1 MTHVVGDI
9 YIPKTDDTEETDKDT
24 DKNTSKDEKTDSKT
38 QDPALAG
45 AEDKDKKDESEN
57 ETDKIEKVAIVA
69 EHKDLEDKG
78 QTIKFFPDKPET
90 GAGNDSTPYIIGGCA
105 VIVLLAAVG
114 FATCKKNK
122 KSSDKE

>member
-9 YIPKTDDTEETDKDT
+9 YIPKADDAEETDKDT

-45 AEDKDKKDESEN
+45 AEDKKDESEN
-57 ETDKIEKVAIVA
+57 KTDKIEKVAIVA
-69 EHKDLEDKG
+69 EHKNLEDKG

-105 VIVLLAAVG
+105 VIVLLAMVG
-114 FATCKKNK
+114 LATYKKSK
-122 KSSDKE
+122 KSSNKE